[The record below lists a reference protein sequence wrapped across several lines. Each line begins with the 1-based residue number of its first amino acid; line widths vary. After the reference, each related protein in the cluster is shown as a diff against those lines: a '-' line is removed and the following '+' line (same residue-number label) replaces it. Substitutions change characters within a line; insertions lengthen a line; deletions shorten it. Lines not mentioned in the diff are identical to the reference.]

1 MAPHKLVFMM
11 VVSFLIVCTVVDAAR
26 VGRCTT
32 QKQEIGRL
40 NKLLDRHR
48 LSSHRDRKEKQEL
61 RNKLK
66 EQAAKIEELEAYI
79 RKGKQMCADHIEHLN
94 ADCEAQKKHIKQEV
108 CPLLAGC

>member
-1 MAPHKLVFMM
+1 MAPHKLLFM

-32 QKQEIGRL
+32 QKQEIENL
-40 NKLLDRHR
+40 NQQ
-48 LSSHRDRKEKQEL
+48 LSLSRRSKNRDRKLKQEY
-61 RNKLK
+61 RNKLD

>member
-1 MAPHKLVFMM
+1 MATYKLVFM

-32 QKQEIGRL
+32 QKQEIGKL

-48 LSSHRDRKEKQEL
+48 LSSHRDRKLKQEL
-61 RNKLK
+61 RNKLD
-66 EQAAKIEELEAYI
+66 EQARKIEELEAYI

-108 CPLLAGC
+108 CPLLTGC